1 MLIIFILIF
10 IFLTSFI
17 LAYRS
22 MVDMEAPKEIRKFIN
37 KQRLNGTI
45 IFLKKKIKHYSSSLS
60 SSSEE

>member
-1 MLIIFILIF
+1 MG
-10 IFLTSFI
+10 
-17 LAYRS
+17 
-22 MVDMEAPKEIRKFIN
+22 DMEAPKEIRKFIN